1 MLIKPSLIADS
12 EQRFK
17 KAEFSPEALNKKLGD
32 GPIKMSAEQKQVRQR
47 QLLAETH
54 DVQSAQLGLERIIQ
68 GNDLDSINYLAKGT
82 LASHSVCRIQ
92 LKDLRSNLVGYASG
106 FLIGPGL
113 LLTNHHVFGKP
124 ADAANSI
131 ADFDY
136 ELDIGGMERA
146 PVRFGFEPGRFFYTN
161 DRLDFSIVAVA
172 PRSQSGNRDLAEW
185 GWLPLIGTPGKADL
199 GEYLTI
205 IQHPSG
211 QMKQVCVRE
220 NKLIKLAGDF
230 LWYLTDTTAGSSG
243 SPALNRFWQVVA
255 LHHSGVPRKDSQGNT
270 LTKDGKVWDASMD
283 ETSIDW
289 IANEGVRVSAI
300 VADLK
305 IAVGSH
311 PLIKPVLDEEQPP
324 SRSREP
330 VEDARLP
337 VMAAP
342 YSAGAW
348 VEQSVDGTSLVVP
361 LRVPLPLFRRD
372 LPLSPGAPP
381 PGRNGGGQNGGT
393 LPMIAPPAALLP
405 RISTTNGLP
414 MEAVHID
421 QTTLGSRPGY
431 KANFLGSGKFA
442 VALPKIAA
450 SLKSRVATLKGRS
463 SQTELKYF
471 NYSVVMNK
479 ERGLAFFSCVNIDG
493 DKQQNVGKREGDSWL
508 RDPRIAEDAQIGD
521 EFYRKQATFEADR
534 AKNPFDRG
542 HLVRRLDAT
551 WGDSVDEAKAHGD
564 DSFHF
569 TNCSPQFFSFNQ
581 GKQLWAG
588 LEDYTRDVLLK
599 GKDKG
604 IVMNGPVFDGPD
616 ADGSDLP
623 NPNGRPHKDP
633 SFGGIQIP
641 KYFWKILIRRD
652 EDGGDLKA
660 AAFLMS
666 QRNLIMDIDR
676 IEEADMLERMSEA
689 DVSVFQVSIADLTKL
704 TKLDFGNLADA
715 DSHEATS
722 VGPRRIDSVQDI
734 RI

>member
-1 MLIKPSLIADS
+1 MLIRPSLIAAS

-17 KAEFSPEALNKKLGD
+17 KADFSPEVLNRKLGD
-32 GPIKMSAEQKQVRQR
+32 GPIPMTVQQKQLRQR
-47 QLLAETH
+47 QLLEETQ
-54 DVQSAQLGLERIIQ
+54 DVQAARIGLERIIQ

-92 LKDLRSNLVGYASG
+92 LKDARSNLIGYASG

-113 LLTNHHVFGKP
+113 LMTNHHVFGKP
-124 ADAANSI
+124 SDATNSI

-136 ELDIGGMERA
+136 ELDINAMERV
-146 PVRFGFEPGRFFYTN
+146 PVRFAFEPDRFFYTN
-161 DRLDFSIVAVA
+161 DRLDYSIVAMA
-172 PRSQSGNRDLAEW
+172 STSLSGGRGLTDW
-185 GWLPLIGTPGKADL
+185 RWLPLSGAPGKGDP

-205 IQHPSG
+205 IQHPG
-211 QMKQVCVRE
+211 GEMKQICVRE
-220 NKLIKLAGDF
+220 NKLLKYAGDF
-230 LWYLTDTTAGSSG
+230 VWYMTDTTAGSSG
-243 SPALNRFWQVVA
+243 SPAFNRFWQVIA
-255 LHHSGVPRKDSQGNT
+255 LHHSGVPKKDSRGRI

-289 IANEGVRVSAI
+289 IANEGARISSI

-311 PLIKPVLDEEQPP
+311 PLIKPVLDEVQPP
-324 SRSREP
+324 SPTSTAEEVKVP
-330 VEDARLP
+330 V
-337 VMAAP
+337 AATP
-342 YSAGAW
+342 FGANAW
-348 VEQSVDGTSLVVP
+348 VEQSGDATSLVVP
-361 LRVPLPLFRRD
+361 VRVPLPLFRKEV
-372 LPLSPGAPP
+372 LVVAPP
-381 PGRNGGGQNGGT
+381 TRAVPTAPAGVLPGIG
-393 LPMIAPPAALLP
+393 AA
-405 RISTTNGLP
+405 TGLP

-421 QTTLGSRPGY
+421 QSTLSSRPGY

-442 VALPKIAA
+442 VPLPKIPS
-450 SLKSRVATLKGRS
+450 SLKTKVATLRS
-463 SQTELKYF
+463 SSKQSELKYF

-479 ERGLAFFSCVNIDG
+479 VRRLAFFSCVNIDG
-493 DKQQNVGKREGDSWL
+493 AKQQDVGKREGDSWL
-508 RDPRIAEDAQIGD
+508 RDPRIDADFQIGD

-551 WGDSVDEAKAHGD
+551 WGDTVAEAKEHGD

-599 GKDKG
+599 DEEKG

-616 ADGSDLP
+616 ANDADLP
-623 NPNGRPHKDP
+623 DPNGKPHKDP
-633 SFGGIQIP
+633 SFGGVQIP
-641 KYFWKILIRRD
+641 KYFWKILITRD
-652 EDGGDLKA
+652 DDGLKA

-666 QRNLIMDIDR
+666 QRNLVMDIDR
-676 IEEADMLERMSEA
+676 IQEADLLERMSEE
-689 DVSVFQVSIADLTKL
+689 DVSVFQISIQDLTKL
-704 TKLDFGNLADA
+704 TKLDFGVLTAADT
-715 DSHEATS
+715 HEATS
-722 VGPRRIDSVQDI
+722 VGPRRIESYADI